1 MAGKRR
7 NRKKRKQCRH
17 PCECG
22 WRVRWTASARL
33 GARSLGIWESVKA
46 ELKDLEKRLRDD
58 RLRDEA
64 LERLLSEPVVAD
76 VYVKRLRRSFPA
88 RRYYFG
94 KATARGFYVV
104 RTDIC
109 RVWFVAVLPRTD
121 STYKR
126 KKVKT

>member
-1 MAGKRR
+1 VAGKR
-7 NRKKRKQCRH
+7 KKRGKKKCPH

-33 GARSLGIWESVKA
+33 GARALGVWESVKA
-46 ELKDLEKRLRDD
+46 ELKDIEK

-64 LERLLSEPVVAD
+64 LRGEALAHLLSQPVVAH
-76 VYVKRLRRSFPA
+76 VYVKKLRKTFQA

-94 KATARGFYVV
+94 RATARGLYVV
-104 RTDIC
+104 RTEIC

-126 KKVKT
+126 KKLRV

>member
-1 MAGKRR
+1 MA
-7 NRKKRKQCRH
+7 RKGQKRKRGKKCKH

-22 WRVRWTASARL
+22 WRVRWTASVRL

-58 RLRDEA
+58 KFRDEA
-64 LERLLSEPVVAD
+64 LRRLLSEPVVAD
-76 VYVKRLRRSFPA
+76 VHVKKLGRSFPT

-126 KKVKT
+126 KKVRT